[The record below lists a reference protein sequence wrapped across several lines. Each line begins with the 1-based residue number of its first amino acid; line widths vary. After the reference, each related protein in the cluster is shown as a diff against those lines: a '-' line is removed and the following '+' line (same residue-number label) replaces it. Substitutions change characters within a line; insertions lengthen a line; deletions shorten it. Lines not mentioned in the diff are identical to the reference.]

1 VFVSSDNPP
10 DLTIA
15 GISPVAGCRAST
27 EPCKNARLPMQCA
40 VWGSACGGVSGVV
53 HDVPLHG
60 FVIGG

>member
-1 VFVSSDNPP
+1 VHGFRRMQ
-10 DLTIA
+10 
-15 GISPVAGCRAST
+15 GQHRAVR
-27 EPCKNARLPMQCA
+27 NARLPMQCA